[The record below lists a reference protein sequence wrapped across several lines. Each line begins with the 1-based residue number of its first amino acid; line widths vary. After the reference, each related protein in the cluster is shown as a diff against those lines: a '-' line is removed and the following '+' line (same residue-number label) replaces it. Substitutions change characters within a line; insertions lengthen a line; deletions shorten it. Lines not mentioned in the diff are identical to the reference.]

1 MVAPIR
7 KPHVFINGIELKNC
21 PKCLENKELH
31 MFAKDKS
38 RRDGL
43 YSHCRVCD
51 SARRDSKKVSET
63 NRRWREAHPEE
74 ARVYKREYLANRR
87 ETDVL
92 FKLKELLRSRL
103 RNALQGKKKSDRAM
117 NLVGCSPDDLKSHLE
132 STFQEGMTWDNQGD
146 WHIDHIL
153 PCVAFDLEDPVEQG
167 ACFHY
172 RNLQALWKADNSRK
186 GGAFLEEEKGRYME
200 EFKRL
205 HLTRYPIEGCVVD
218 DSTRTCTCSRSLQ

>member
-31 MFAKDKS
+31 LFAKDKN

-43 YSHCRVCD
+43 YPCCRPCD
-51 SARRDSKKVSET
+51 KARHDPAVYIQKNKD
-63 NRRWREAHPEE
+63 WREANKDHS
-74 ARVYKREYLANRR
+74 RVYKREYLANRR

-92 FKLKELLRSRL
+92 FQIKELLRSRL

-117 NLVGCSPDDLKSHLE
+117 NLVGCSAEDLKAHLE

-153 PCVAFDLEDPVEQG
+153 PCVAFDLEDPMEQR

-172 RNLQALWKADNSRK
+172 KNLQALWALDNQKK
-186 GGAFLEEEKGRYME
+186 GSSYTEAQKLEYRESVTIQCNDLAPGFHK
-200 EFKRL
+200 
-205 HLTRYPIEGCVVD
+205 
-218 DSTRTCTCSRSLQ
+218 

>member
-7 KPHVFINGIELKNC
+7 KPHVFVNGIEMKNC

-31 MFAKDKS
+31 LFAKDKS

-43 YSHCRVCD
+43 YPHCRSCD
-51 SARRDSKKVSET
+51 KARHDPAVYVAKNKE
-63 NRRWREAHPEE
+63 WREAHKEHS
-74 ARVYKREYLANRR
+74 RVYKREYLANRR
-87 ETDVL
+87 ATDVL

-103 RNALQGKKKSDRAM
+103 RNALEGKKKSDRAM
-117 NLVGCSPDDLKSHLE
+117 NLVGCSAEDLKSHLE

-153 PCVAFDLEDPVEQG
+153 PCVAFDLEDPMEQQ

-172 RNLQALWKADNSRK
+172 RNLQALWKVDNSKK
-186 GGAFLEEEKGRYME
+186 GSRYIEEEKMNYLKTFE
-200 EFKRL
+200 VL
-205 HLTRYPIEGCVVD
+205 VT
-218 DSTRTCTCSRSLQ
+218 

>member
-7 KPHVFINGIELKNC
+7 KPHVFVNGIELKNC

-43 YSHCRVCD
+43 YPHCRSCD
-51 SARRDSKKVSET
+51 AVRRNPDVYTEQAKQ
-63 NRRWREAHPEE
+63 WREAHKEHS
-74 ARVYKREYLANRR
+74 RVYKREYLANRR

-103 RNALQGKKKSDRAM
+103 RNALEGKKKSDRAM
-117 NLVGCSPDDLKSHLE
+117 NLVGCSAEDLKAHIE
-132 STFQEGMTWDNQGD
+132 STFQEGMNWDNQGD

-153 PCVAFDLEDPVEQG
+153 PCVAFDLEDPVEQR

-172 RNLQALWKADNSRK
+172 KNLQAMWALDNSRK
-186 GGAFLEEEKGRYME
+186 GGAFLEEEKERYME
-200 EFKRL
+200 EFKR
-205 HLTRYPIEGCVVD
+205 VA
-218 DSTRTCTCSRSLQ
+218 

>member
-1 MVAPIR
+1 MVAPLR
-7 KPHVFINGIELKNC
+7 KPHVFINGIEMKNC

-31 MFAKDKS
+31 LFAKDKS

-43 YSHCRVCD
+43 YSHCRACD

-74 ARVYKREYLANRR
+74 ARVYKREYLANKRA
-87 ETDVL
+87 TDQL

-103 RNALQGKKKSDRAM
+103 RNALEGKKKSDRAV
-117 NLVGCSPDDLKSHLE
+117 NLVGCSPEDLKAHLE
-132 STFQEGMTWDNQGD
+132 STFQEGMNWDNQGD

-153 PCVAFDLEDPVEQG
+153 PCVAFDLEDPVEQQ

-172 RNLQALWKADNSRK
+172 KNLQAMWALDNSRK
-186 GGAFLEEEKGRYME
+186 GGVFSEAQKERYMNLVRAGTQPVY
-200 EFKRL
+200 FQS
-205 HLTRYPIEGCVVD
+205 V
-218 DSTRTCTCSRSLQ
+218 

>member
-1 MVAPIR
+1 
-7 KPHVFINGIELKNC
+7 
-21 PKCLENKELH
+21 

-43 YSHCRVCD
+43 YPHCRSCD
-51 SARRDSKKVSET
+51 KDRHDPAVYVAKNKE
-63 NRRWREAHPEE
+63 WREAHPEE

-92 FKLKELLRSRL
+92 FQIKELLRSRL
-103 RNALQGKKKSDRAM
+103 RNALQGKKKSDRAI

-132 STFQEGMTWDNQGD
+132 STFQEGMTWDNQGE

-153 PCVAFDLEDPVEQG
+153 PCVAFDLEDPLEQG

-172 RNLQALWKADNSRK
+172 RNLQALWKVDNSRK
-186 GGAFLEEEKGRYME
+186 GGAFLEEEKERYME
-200 EFKRL
+200 EFKRVEWA
-205 HLTRYPIEGCVVD
+205 TRPV
-218 DSTRTCTCSRSLQ
+218 

>member
-31 MFAKDKS
+31 MFAKDKN

-43 YSHCRVCD
+43 YPCCRPCD
-51 SARRDSKKVSET
+51 SARRDSKKVRET
-63 NRRWREAHPEE
+63 NRRWRETHPEE

-87 ETDVL
+87 ATDVL
-92 FKLKELLRSRL
+92 FQIKELLRSRL

-117 NLVGCSPDDLKSHLE
+117 NLVGCSAEDLKAHLE
-132 STFQEGMTWDNQGD
+132 STFQEGMTWDNQGE

-153 PCVAFDLEDPVEQG
+153 PCVAFDLEDPVEQR

-172 RNLQALWKADNSRK
+172 RNLQALWKVDNSRK
-186 GGAFLEEEKGRYME
+186 GSRYIEEEKMNYLKTFE
-200 EFKRL
+200 VL
-205 HLTRYPIEGCVVD
+205 VT
-218 DSTRTCTCSRSLQ
+218 